1 MKSPGFIRE
10 RESLARHSTL
20 GIGGPADFFARI
32 KTEEQL
38 LEASEFARDEG
49 LVDIFVLGHGSN
61 ILFSDKGFRGLVL
74 KMGPRKMYFLSNG
87 LKELSVEA
95 GALVSTIIGLETK
108 LGFSGFE
115 NFAGLPGTVGGA
127 IYGNAGCFGAEFW
140 ERIISVRYFDSEN
153 FLELKPEDFLFPFSY
168 RSSLFKDHPNWV
180 IISARFK
187 IEEADP
193 RQVAKRIKEVAEQ
206 RAKRQPEAKNIG
218 CIFKNPLRCGMRV
231 SAGRLIDEAGLKEF
245 RVGNARVSRIHAN
258 FFENLGGAKA
268 NDFLE
273 LIRIVRGEIYSKSG
287 IMLEEEIVEVGE
299 F

>member
-1 MKSPGFIRE
+1 MKRPNFISGGV
-10 RESLARHSTL
+10 SLAQYSSL
-20 GIGGPADFFARI
+20 GIGGKADFLARI
-32 KTEEQL
+32 RSEEDL
-38 LEASEFARDEG
+38 FRAFEFARDEE
-49 LVDIFVLGHGSN
+49 LDIFVLGRGTN
-61 ILFSDKGFRGLVL
+61 VMFSDKGFRGVVL
-74 KMGPRKMYFLSNG
+74 KMEPRKMYFFSNDM
-87 LKELSVEA
+87 KELSVEA
-95 GALVSTIIGLETK
+95 GALVSTIVGLEAES
-108 LGFSGFE
+108 GFSGFE

-140 ERIISVRYFDSEN
+140 EKIISVRYFDSEN

-206 RAKRQPEAKNIG
+206 RTERQPEAKNIG

-231 SAGRLIDEAGLKEF
+231 SAGRLIDEAGLKGM
-245 RVGNARVSRIHAN
+245 RIGNAEISSVHAN
-258 FFENLGGAKA
+258 FFVNLGGAKA
-268 NDFLE
+268 SDFLE
-273 LIRIVRGEIYSKSG
+273 LIRLTKSKVLEKSG
-287 IMLEEEIVEVGE
+287 ILLEEEVIRVGE